1 MQCHKCRNEAVLFQP
16 YSGRHLCGRHLA
28 MDIEAR
34 AKHSI
39 RSHRW
44 LSPGD
49 HIALI
54 ISGDTKSGALLSF
67 MKKLTAD
74 RRDIRLSAVPA
85 GGEIPEKGNRSAAM
99 KVAALFGIPC
109 IEMPLPDGSG
119 TALQNNVTKIAL
131 AISLDDIAQDV
142 LGQFLFGDTGRLVHP
157 RPNGS
162 SPVPVI
168 CPFLAV
174 PSDELNL
181 YWDCQGTG
189 IDLVP
194 SSPHRKGL
202 QKNTTAFLEEYSNRH
217 PATKFALL
225 HLGEQLSNGNAAAL
239 PFTDTD
245 RDGSGEGMQV
255 MSRFCGGVRGRGP

>member
-1 MQCHKCRNEAVLFQP
+1 
-16 YSGRHLCGRHLA
+16 

-49 HIALI
+49 HIAVI

-74 RRDIRLSAVPA
+74 RRDIQLSAVPA
-85 GGEIPEKGNRSAAM
+85 GGEVPEKGNQPAAM

-119 TALQNNVTKIAL
+119 IALQNNVTKIAL
-131 AISLDDIAQDV
+131 AISLDDIAQGL

-157 RPNGS
+157 WPTGS

-174 PSDELNL
+174 PSDELSI

-194 SSPHRKGL
+194 RSPHRKGL
-202 QKNTTAFLEEYSNRH
+202 QNDTAAFLEEYSHRH

-225 HLGEQLSNGNAAAL
+225 HLGEQLSKGNAAAL
-239 PFTDTD
+239 PFTDMD
-245 RDGSGEGMQV
+245 RTGSGEGTHV
-255 MSRFCGGVRGRGP
+255 MSRHCGEVTGRGS